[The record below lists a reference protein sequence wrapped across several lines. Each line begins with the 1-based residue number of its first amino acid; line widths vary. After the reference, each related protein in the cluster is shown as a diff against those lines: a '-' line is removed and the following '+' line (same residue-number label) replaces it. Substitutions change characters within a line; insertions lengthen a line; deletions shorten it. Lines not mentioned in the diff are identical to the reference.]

1 MIVVAGHWY
10 RFDRLFSI
18 IELKLRRYETL
29 LLLPLLLVRNAG
41 PTSPHLIASHVQE
54 SHGERER
61 DFHAYAGL
69 NMRMSLPAAL

>member
-41 PTSPHLIASHVQE
+41 PTSPHLIATHV
-54 SHGERER
+54 
-61 DFHAYAGL
+61 
-69 NMRMSLPAAL
+69 